1 MTSERELLETIRAA
15 FPEAAATLGIGDDA
29 AILTLGAPGVFTKD
43 VLVEEVDFF
52 ADADPRLL
60 AEKCLAVNLSDLAA
74 MGARPVAFLLALAMP
89 DRFLPSFGAFVESL
103 ARAAAKHRV
112 SLIGGDL
119 SRSAQLSI
127 SVTAIGEAPAR
138 PLLRSAARPG
148 DRIFVSR
155 PLGGSSAGL
164 ELIRRGWRLDGE
176 RMAAAPSAV
185 TASFEQ
191 RAFAQSAL
199 LQHLTPEPEIAL
211 GERLASID
219 AVHACIDISD
229 GLSTDLGRLC
239 EASSCGAVVEWER
252 VPPLPGL
259 ASIGASLLGV
269 DDAVL
274 HGGEEFALLFTA
286 DARESELCAATGRP
300 VYAIGRITREPGV
313 LIERAGVRAP
323 LPSRGFDHFGAR

>member
-1 MTSERELLETIRAA
+1 MTSERELLETIRRA

-29 AILTLGAPGVFTKD
+29 AILALGAPGVFTKD

-89 DRFLPSFGAFVESL
+89 ERFLSSFEAFIESL
-103 ARAAAKHRV
+103 AGAAAKHGV

-119 SRSAQLSI
+119 SRGAQLTI
-127 SVTAIGEAPAR
+127 CVTAIGEAPAR
-138 PLLRSAARPG
+138 PLLRSAAAAG

-155 PLGGSSAGL
+155 PVGGSAAGL
-164 ELIRRGWRLDGE
+164 ELIRRGWRLDAS
-176 RMAAAPSAV
+176 RNAV
-185 TASFEQ
+185 PPVAVRANFEQ

-199 LQHLTPEPEIAL
+199 LQHLTPEPEILL
-211 GERLASID
+211 GARLAGLD
-219 AVHACIDISD
+219 VVHACIDLSD

-239 EASSCGAVVEWER
+239 EASSCGAVVDWER

-259 ASIGASLLGV
+259 ASAGASLLNV

-286 DARESELCAATGRP
+286 DARESELSAATGRP
-300 VYAIGRITREPGV
+300 VYAIGRITPGSDV
-313 LIERAGVRAP
+313 LIERAGVRSL
-323 LPSRGFDHFGAR
+323 LPSRGFDHFDKH

>member
-1 MTSERELLETIRAA
+1 
-15 FPEAAATLGIGDDA
+15 
-29 AILTLGAPGVFTKD
+29 
-43 VLVEEVDFF
+43 
-52 ADADPRLL
+52 
-60 AEKCLAVNLSDLAA
+60 VNLSDLAA
-74 MGARPVAFLLALAMP
+74 MGARPVAFLLSLAMP
-89 DRFLPSFGAFVESL
+89 ERFLASFDAFVNAL
-103 ARAAAKHRV
+103 AGAARRWGV

-127 SVTAIGEAPAR
+127 CVTAIGEAPPR
-138 PLLRSAARPG
+138 PLLRSAAKPG

-155 PLGGSSAGL
+155 PLGGSAAGL
-164 ELIRRGWRLDGE
+164 ELIRRGWRLAPD
-176 RMAAAPSAV
+176 RTAVPPAAIR
-185 TASFEQ
+185 ASFEQ

-199 LQHLTPEPEIAL
+199 VQHLAPEPEIAL
-211 GERLASID
+211 GARLASLD
-219 AVHACIDISD
+219 AVHACIDVSD

-286 DARESELCAATGRP
+286 DARESELSSATGRP
-300 VYAIGRITREPGV
+300 VYAIGRITGGRE
-313 LIERAGVRAP
+313 LLLERSGERTP
-323 LPSRGFDHFGAR
+323 LPSRGFDHFAGR

>member
-1 MTSERELLETIRAA
+1 MTTERELLETIRGA

-29 AILTLGAPGVFTKD
+29 AILALGAPGVFTKD
-43 VLVEEVDFF
+43 VLVEDVDFF

-60 AEKCLAVNLSDLAA
+60 AEKCLAVNLSDIAA
-74 MGARPVAFLLALAMP
+74 MGARPVAFLLSLAMP
-89 DRFLPSFGAFVESL
+89 ERFLPSFGAFIESL
-103 ARAAAKHRV
+103 AGAAAKHRV

-127 SVTAIGEAPAR
+127 CVTAIGEAPSR
-138 PLLRSAARPG
+138 PLLRSAAKPG

-155 PLGGSSAGL
+155 PLGGSAAGL
-164 ELIRRGWRLDGE
+164 ELLRRGWRLDGS
-176 RMAAAPSAV
+176 RSAV
-185 TASFEQ
+185 PPAPVRASFEQ

-211 GERLASID
+211 GMRLAAID
-219 AVHACIDISD
+219 AAHACIDLSD

-259 ASIGASLLGV
+259 ASIGASLLDV
-269 DDAVL
+269 DAAVL

-286 DARESELCAATGRP
+286 DARESELSAAAGRP
-300 VYAIGRITREPGV
+300 VYAIGRITSEPGV
-313 LIERAGVRAP
+313 LIERAGVRTPLAP
-323 LPSRGFDHFGAR
+323 GGFDHFATR

>member
-15 FPEAAATLGIGDDA
+15 FPESAATLGIGDDA
-29 AILTLGAPGVFTKD
+29 AILALGAPGVFTKD
-43 VLVEEVDFF
+43 VLVEDVDFF
-52 ADADPRLL
+52 SDADPRLL

-89 DRFLPSFGAFVESL
+89 ERFLASFGAFIESL
-103 ARAAAKHRV
+103 AGAAAKHRV

-127 SVTAIGEAPAR
+127 SVTAIGEAPPR
-138 PLLRSAARPG
+138 PLLRSGAKPG

-164 ELIRRGWRLDGE
+164 ELLRRSWRLDQE
-176 RMAAAPSAV
+176 RMAVAPAAV

-199 LQHLTPEPEIAL
+199 LQHLSPEPELAL
-211 GERLASID
+211 GARLAAID
-219 AVHACIDISD
+219 AVHSCIDISD
-229 GLSTDLGRLC
+229 GLSTDLERLC

-259 ASIGASLLGV
+259 ASIGSSLVNV

-286 DARESELCAATGRP
+286 GARESELSAATGRP
-300 VYAIGRITREPGV
+300 VYAIGRITPEPGV
-313 LIERAGVRAP
+313 LIERAGARTT
-323 LPSRGFDHFGAR
+323 LPARGFDHFAAG

>member
-29 AILTLGAPGVFTKD
+29 AILALGAPGVFTTD
-43 VLVEEVDFF
+43 VLVEDVDFF
-52 ADADPRLL
+52 AGADPRLL

-89 DRFLPSFGAFVESL
+89 ERFLPSFGAFIESL
-103 ARAAAKHRV
+103 AGAATKHRV

-119 SRSAQLSI
+119 SRSSQLSI
-127 SVTAIGEAPAR
+127 SVTAIGESPSR
-138 PLLRSAARPG
+138 PLLRSAAKPG

-176 RMAAAPSAV
+176 RMAVPPPAV

-199 LQHLTPEPEIAL
+199 LQHLTPEPELAL
-211 GERLASID
+211 GARLASIEG
-219 AVHACIDISD
+219 VHACIDVSD

-252 VPPLPGL
+252 VPPLAGL
-259 ASIGASLLGV
+259 ATIGASLLSV

-286 DARESELCAATGRP
+286 DARESELSAATGRP
-300 VYAIGRITREPGV
+300 VYAIGRIARAPEI
-313 LIERAGVRAP
+313 LIERAGVRSP
-323 LPSRGFDHFGAR
+323 LPARGFDHFESR